1 MLYAG
6 LIPDCPPPR
15 AWLLRTVMLLLVL
28 ALGAQLQ
35 AREPGFFQD
44 SPAWR
49 SLFDGRSLDQ
59 WRFLHDKPIDPRF
72 WTVEDGL
79 ARTLPGGQW
88 GADIITRDAFEDLAF
103 CAEWKVAPGGN
114 SGILFNVKEDQW
126 RGQDSVPGR
135 VLRAWSWMIA
145 GNLLAALL
153 FFLRRGSLRHPMA
166 RALVLGIW
174 VATMAHFFH
183 PFERLMA
190 YAHYMRNWKSA
201 GLEMQLY
208 DDDGH
213 SGSTM
218 RPSHGNAALYDIFA
232 PTSRESRPAGEWNES
247 CVVVE
252 GRQVEHWLNGVQV
265 LEFLLES
272 SEFEQAVTRSRYR
285 SIEGI
290 TKKAS
295 TRIALQNHDG
305 QLTWFRRLRV
315 RELDPDEAPSPQ

>member
-1 MLYAG
+1 MLA
-6 LIPDCPPPR
+6 
-15 AWLLRTVMLLLVL
+15 LVL
-28 ALGAQLQ
+28 CAQLV
-35 AREPGFFQD
+35 ARDHEFFED
-44 SPAWR
+44 SSAWR

-59 WRFLHDKPIDPRF
+59 WRFLHEKPIDPRF
-72 WTVEDGL
+72 WTVEDGF

-88 GADIITRDAFEDLAF
+88 GADIITRDEFKDFAF

-135 VLRAWSWMIA
+135 VFRAWSWLI
-145 GNLLAALL
+145 GGTLLAALL
-153 FFLRRGSLRHPMA
+153 LFVRRGPLRHDTA

-174 VATMAHFFH
+174 VGTMAHFFQ

-213 SGSTM
+213 RGSTM

-247 CVVVE
+247 CVVIE
-252 GRQVEHWLNGVQV
+252 GLHVQHWLNGVLV
-265 LEFLLES
+265 LEFQLES
-272 SEFEQAVTRSRYR
+272 PEFEQAVARSRYR
-285 SIEGI
+285 SIEGV
-290 TKKAS
+290 TRKAS
-295 TRIALQNHDG
+295 SRIALQNHDG
-305 QLTWFRRLRV
+305 QLTWFRSLRI
-315 RELDPDEAPSPQ
+315 RELNSNAPQKP